1 MNILVTG
8 GSGFIGSHVVDKLTD
23 AGHEVRVFDLKE
35 PYSEK
40 AKFIKGDLKS
50 KSDLEKAVNG
60 IDVVYHIG
68 AFSNIDL
75 VKDNPLE
82 AIESNIMGT
91 AYLLEQCRINN
102 VRRFFLASSIYV
114 YGTEGH
120 LYTTSKLT
128 SEMLCKNYQKLY
140 DIDYTILR
148 YATAYGP
155 RSRGEDVV
163 SIFIK
168 KALDGDDIVIHGS
181 GNQKRNFTY
190 VEDMAKGSVLA
201 LDDIGKNKTYILKS
215 PKAVSIRELAC
226 IVKDTLGANID
237 IKVDKAKER
246 EDDYAGK
253 TDNLGSTIKDFK
265 WYPDTSLPEG
275 IIKYRD
281 WYIKK

>member
-102 VRRFFLASSIYV
+102 IRRFFLASSIYV
-114 YGTEGH
+114 YGMEGH

-140 DIDYTILR
+140 NIDYTIFR

-168 KALDGDDIVIHGS
+168 KALSGDDIVIHGS

-190 VEDMAKGSVLA
+190 VEDMAKTSVLA

-215 PKAVSIRELAC
+215 PEAVSIRELAC
-226 IVKDTLGANID
+226 IIKDTLGVDIN
-237 IKVDKAKER
+237 IKVDKTKER
-246 EDDYAGK
+246 EDDYTGQANGH
-253 TDNLGSTIKDFK
+253 DSTIKDLK

-281 WYIKK
+281 WYLKK